1 MKSKSII
8 AQLLYVLI
16 AFMAVSCVADK
27 SEPCPSGEPTRVS
40 GSIVSLEHHSL
51 RGASA
56 DKENSVERL
65 ELWVFDEDGHFLER
79 SVADLSGSTFT
90 AKIIPSEVERRIH
103 FIANYEL
110 ADPSVWVGRSER
122 EMLPSISV
130 ADDLETIRMWAR
142 ISYPSIAPNQNL
154 GQIQLLRNMAK
165 FSLSVT
171 PPAESK
177 LYDASYAL
185 YNSWNKGT
193 LAPFDPNTG
202 LFTQGQIT
210 EPAGVVFANPTS
222 EAAFKEA
229 DGAHFFYGFE
239 RDQSNIGTG
248 AGITCLIL
256 KARYNLPNADY
267 TYYKLDFVDAN
278 KVRYNITRNH
288 FYKMILK
295 KAKAPGRPTLQEA
308 LDGAAANN
316 IFLSAE
322 VQALPAFSD
331 GSGMLT
337 VDHTYMV
344 FVQGEPSGTFQATY
358 IPQGQNNPDYSKL
371 TVSVSTPTGQ
381 QAAVTSAQHEGNG
394 KIKLT
399 LAQQENL
406 TKRSDVVIGVQ
417 GNPDLKRS
425 VTVLVREKY
434 QYVFFKANTSSA
446 ENNQVTTQISAGQG
460 NELLISAKLPDVL
473 NAALLPITFKVYT
486 EHFYPKTGGMILGIE
501 GGKTLYKYVLTT
513 MPQNKELQFRFKSN
527 KVNSAENIAVKMDYF
542 HDQTIHVTN

>member
-1 MKSKSII
+1 MKSRSIT

-16 AFMAVSCVADK
+16 AFMTVSCVADK
-27 SEPCPSGEPTRVS
+27 SEPCPPGEPTRVS
-40 GSIVSLEHHSL
+40 GSIISLEQHSL

-79 SVADLSGSTFT
+79 AVANLSGSTFT
-90 AKIIPSEVERRIH
+90 ATIIPSEVERRIH

-110 ADPSVWVGRSER
+110 ADPSVWIGRSER

-165 FSLSVT
+165 FSLSVA
-171 PPAESK
+171 PFAESN
-177 LYDASYAL
+177 LHDVSYAL
-185 YNSWNKGT
+185 YNSWDKGT

-202 LFTQGQIT
+202 LFTPGQIT
-210 EPAGVVFANPTS
+210 EPAGVVFAPPIP

-239 RDQSNIGTG
+239 RDQSGITTE

-256 KARYNLPNADY
+256 KARYEYSRANY

-278 KVRYNITRNH
+278 KVRYNIMRNH
-288 FYKMILK
+288 FYKMVLK
-295 KAKAPGRPTLQEA
+295 KAKGPGKPTLQEA

-337 VDHTYMV
+337 VDHTYIV
-344 FVQGEPSGTFQATY
+344 YVQGEASGMFQATY
-358 IPQGQNNPDYSKL
+358 TPQGQSNPDYSKL
-371 TVSVSTPTGQ
+371 TVSVSTPVGQ
-381 QAAVTSAQHEGNG
+381 EAAVMSAQHEGNG

-399 LAQQENL
+399 LAQQEDI
-406 TKRSDVVIGVQ
+406 TKMSNVVIGVQ

-425 VTVLVREKY
+425 VTVLVRKKY
-434 QYVFFKANTSSA
+434 QYDFFNANASSA
-446 ENNQVTTQISAGQG
+446 AADEVTTQIPAGQG
-460 NELLISAKLPDVL
+460 NELLIRAKLPAVF

-486 EHFYPKTGGMILGIE
+486 EHFYPMTGGMTLGIE
-501 GGKTLYKYVLTT
+501 GGKTLYKYILTT
-513 MPQNKELQFRFKSN
+513 MPQDKELQFRFKSN
-527 KVNSAENIAVKMDYF
+527 KANSAGDIAVKMDYF
-542 HDQTIHVTN
+542 YDQTIHVTN